1 MTSARRLV
9 LAVAL
14 LAGCAGLPLPR
25 EGTYHG
31 SDADLSVTRIVH
43 GSLVLEMGKT
53 RLLVDP
59 WFNSA
64 VTTRQTEALGML
76 PDKLPDASAVLLTH
90 KHAGHYDPDALAAI
104 AKKTPRAIVPPH
116 MADAVRKL
124 GFTDVTPIDWWD
136 STTVG
141 PIRVT
146 AVPAEHNAR
155 ENGYVVASDRV
166 KVYVA
171 GDTRWFQGL
180 VDVAAAFPNL
190 DVACLPIGGEKA
202 MGFRRTMGPDEAAKA
217 AALLKPRRVIPI
229 AYGAAGG
236 FPFVWYADEPVA
248 RFREAATEDGLKPEQ
263 VVVLEPGESWHYFR

>member
-1 MTSARRLV
+1 MTRRLLLLV
-9 LAVAL
+9 VAL
-14 LAGCAGLPLPR
+14 VAGCAGLPLPR
-25 EGTYHG
+25 EGTHHG

-64 VTTRQTEALGML
+64 VATRQTEALGML
-76 PDKLPDASAVLLTH
+76 PDKLPAASAVLLTH
-90 KHAGHYDPDALAAI
+90 KHAGHYDPDALAEI

-116 MADAVRKL
+116 MVEAVRKL

-155 ENGYVVASDRV
+155 ENGYVVASDRA
-166 KVYVA
+166 KIYVA

-190 DVACLPIGGEKA
+190 DVACLPIGGETA

-236 FPFVWYADEPVA
+236 YPFVWYANEPVA
-248 RFREAATEDGLKPEQ
+248 RFREAATNEGLKPEQ

>member
-1 MTSARRLV
+1 MIRRALL

-43 GSLVLEMGKT
+43 GSLVLELGKS

-64 VTTRQTEALGML
+64 VATRQTEALGML
-76 PDKLPDASAVLLTH
+76 PEKLPPADAVLLTH
-90 KHAGHYDPDALAAI
+90 KHAGHYDPDALRTI

-116 MADAVRKL
+116 MADAVRAL
-124 GFTDVTPIDWWD
+124 GFTEVTAIDWWD
-136 STTVG
+136 HATVG
-141 PIRVT
+141 PLRVT

-155 ENGYVVASDRV
+155 ENGSVVASDRV

-171 GDTRWFQGL
+171 GDTRWFEGL

-202 MGFRRTMGPDEAAKA
+202 MGFRRTMGPAEAAKA
-217 AALLKPRRVIPI
+217 AALLHARRVIPI

-236 FPFVWYADEPVA
+236 FPFVWYADEPVIQ
-248 RFREAATEDGLKPEQ
+248 FRDAAKDAGLSPEQ

>member
-1 MTSARRLV
+1 MTRRALL

-43 GSLVLEMGKT
+43 GSLVLEMATT

-59 WFNSA
+59 WFNSG
-64 VTTRQTEALGML
+64 VGTRQTEALGML
-76 PDKLPDASAVLLTH
+76 PEKLPDASAVLLTH
-90 KHAGHYDPDALAAI
+90 KHAGHYDADALAEI

-136 STTVG
+136 HTTVG
-141 PIRVT
+141 SLRVT

-171 GDTRWFQGL
+171 GDTRWFEGL

-202 MGFRRTMGPDEAAKA
+202 MGFRRTMGPGEAAKA
-217 AALLKPRRVIPI
+217 ATLLKARRVIPI

-236 FPFVWYADEPVA
+236 FPFVWYADEPVD
-248 RFREAATEDGLKPEQ
+248 RFRKAAKAEGLSREQ

>member
-1 MTSARRLV
+1 MTGRALLV
-9 LAVAL
+9 GIAL
-14 LAGCAGLPLPR
+14 LAGCAALPLPR
-25 EGTYHG
+25 EGTYHS

-43 GSLVLEMGKT
+43 GSLVLELDKT
-53 RLLVDP
+53 RILVDP

-64 VTTRQTEALGML
+64 ATTQQTEALGML
-76 PDKLPDASAVLLTH
+76 PDKLPPADAVLLTH
-90 KHAGHYDPDALAAI
+90 KHTGHYDPDALATI
-104 AKKTPRAIVPPH
+104 ATKTPRAIVPPH

-124 GFTDVTPIDWWD
+124 GFTEVIAVDWWD
-136 STTVG
+136 HATVG
-141 PIRVT
+141 PLQVT

-155 ENGYVVASDRV
+155 ENGYVVTSDRV

-171 GDTRWFQGL
+171 GDTRWFDGL

-202 MGFRRTMGPDEAAKA
+202 MGFRRTMGPIEAAKA

-229 AYGAAGG
+229 AYGAGG
-236 FPFVWYADEPVA
+236 GYPFVWYADEPVKQ
-248 RFREAATEDGLKPEQ
+248 FRDAANDAGLKPEQ